1 MKGKRIAIRGMAIVK
16 TMTQH
21 IFPGAQMITIPAIGP
36 MIAAVC
42 QEYHL
47 HRHLIGKARQ
57 ICGMPPEGCNLMP

>member
-1 MKGKRIAIRGMAIVK
+1 MLEAA
-16 TMTQH
+16 
-21 IFPGAQMITIPAIGP
+21 FPAELSGSRHVSWRSALENDLQPTKLDP